1 MERKRARF
9 HGSDQVE
16 TGGQWGC
23 RVIRLN
29 LEPGSLYLS
38 ETSSKGRIIIGGTP
52 RETLSSNF
60 AGEGRN
66 SATLTRL
73 ARVLR
78 CPAKCCSITRRI
90 PGWNP
95 ISEGRSGSRGDFEEN
110 SCWFRETETARRL
123 IQLFFREIFAPFKI
137 RSKVFPFSWLNLRLI
152 GFFFLFSTRNFG
164 FLVPSFVRFLLARVR
179 KFSTSRLNCNFPHVW
194 KRLSLTT
201 GGEILI
207 NEIWII
213 ADHVVLCASNVGS
226 LTMEM
231 KRWARYIR
239 RGFARLSRFCCCV
252 RIRWLLN

>member
-110 SCWFRETETARRL
+110 SCWFRETEAARRL

-137 RSKVFPFSWLNLRLI
+137 RDSIKGVS
-152 GFFFLFSTRNFG
+152 
-164 FLVPSFVRFLLARVR
+164 LLVR

-213 ADHVVLCASNVGS
+213 ADRVVLCASSVGS

-252 RIRWLLN
+252 RTRRLLN

>member
-1 MERKRARF
+1 MYTHCEEGKEGSRFTRESLATEYRFGGEIMERKRARF

-90 PGWNP
+90 PGWNL
-95 ISEGRSGSRGDFEEN
+95 
-110 SCWFRETETARRL
+110 W
-123 IQLFFREIFAPFKI
+123 
-137 RSKVFPFSWLNLRLI
+137 
-152 GFFFLFSTRNFG
+152 
-164 FLVPSFVRFLLARVR
+164 
-179 KFSTSRLNCNFPHVW
+179 
-194 KRLSLTT
+194 
-201 GGEILI
+201 GEIRKPWGFRRKQLLI
-207 NEIWII
+207 SWNR
-213 ADHVVLCASNVGS
+213 GS
-226 LTMEM
+226 SSINPT
-231 KRWARYIR
+231 
-239 RGFARLSRFCCCV
+239 
-252 RIRWLLN
+252 LLPGNFRPF

>member
-16 TGGQWGC
+16 TGGQC

-90 PGWNP
+90 PVE
-95 ISEGRSGSRGDFEEN
+95 IQSLRGDVGISKKTVVDFVKQ
-110 SCWFRETETARRL
+110 R
-123 IQLFFREIFAPFKI
+123 QL
-137 RSKVFPFSWLNLRLI
+137 V
-152 GFFFLFSTRNFG
+152 
-164 FLVPSFVRFLLARVR
+164 
-179 KFSTSRLNCNFPHVW
+179 
-194 KRLSLTT
+194 
-201 GGEILI
+201 
-207 NEIWII
+207 
-213 ADHVVLCASNVGS
+213 D
-226 LTMEM
+226 
-231 KRWARYIR
+231 
-239 RGFARLSRFCCCV
+239 
-252 RIRWLLN
+252 

>member
-1 MERKRARF
+1 MYTHCEEGKEGSRFTRESLATEYRFGGEIMERKRARF

-110 SCWFRETETARRL
+110 SCWFRETEAARRL

-137 RSKVFPFSWLNLRLI
+137 RDSIKGVSLLVIKFKVSR
-152 GFFFLFSTRNFG
+152 FFFLFSTWNFV
-164 FLVPSFVRFLLARVR
+164 FLVRSFFVGEGKKIF
-179 KFSTSRLNCNFPHVW
+179 HVAL
-194 KRLSLTT
+194 KL
-201 GGEILI
+201 
-207 NEIWII
+207 
-213 ADHVVLCASNVGS
+213 
-226 LTMEM
+226 
-231 KRWARYIR
+231 
-239 RGFARLSRFCCCV
+239 
-252 RIRWLLN
+252 

>member
-1 MERKRARF
+1 MYTHCEEGKEGSRFTRISRELRRNIGGEIMERKRARF

-137 RSKVFPFSWLNLRLI
+137 PDSIKGVSLLVIKFKVSKVFFFSFRRETS
-152 GFFFLFSTRNFG
+152 FFSFPR
-164 FLVPSFVRFLLARVR
+164 SFVF
-179 KFSTSRLNCNFPHVW
+179 CW
-194 KRLSLTT
+194 
-201 GGEILI
+201 
-207 NEIWII
+207 
-213 ADHVVLCASNVGS
+213 
-226 LTMEM
+226 
-231 KRWARYIR
+231 
-239 RGFARLSRFCCCV
+239 RG
-252 RIRWLLN
+252 